1 MSSLDQSKQDAQERN
16 DEIEALQAIFT
27 DEFRQINDDSFEIQI
42 DKDLCIRVCLPSNYP
57 STCPPLFELQNGL
70 LTDEQIISLSN
81 QLEDMAAS
89 NLGEVVI
96 FKWVEFLRE
105 HAPSVSFDGDAVQ
118 QDIAEENAEESTDL
132 DSCEYITHDAEWAP
146 ADHQHLASPEIHE
159 KWSAC
164 IVSGDI
170 LVDRKSTFQAHLAP
184 VRSVADVSDLL
195 TVLKSN
201 NKIARATH
209 NIMAYRIVHKEGA
222 VIADCDDDGESA
234 AGGRLLHL
242 LSILDVKDVCV
253 VVSRWYGGIQLGPD
267 RFKHINNVA
276 RALLAARGYVGAG
289 DRDGPGGGDP
299 VRRRR

>member
-1 MSSLDQSKQDAQERN
+1 M
-16 DEIEALQAIFT
+16 T
-27 DEFRQINDDSFEIQI
+27 V
-42 DKDLCIRVCLPSNYP
+42 VCL
-57 STCPPLFELQNGL
+57 
-70 LTDEQIISLSN
+70 QIISLSN

-209 NIMAYRIVHKEGA
+209 NIMAYRIVHKEGVHQFA
-222 VIADCDDDGESA
+222 CAFAFKPGIQPVVQHSCTQELSLQTATTTGSLPPA
-234 AGGRLLHL
+234 AGCCTSSPSWTSRTCASSSRGAP
-242 LSILDVKDVCV
+242 CACWA
-253 VVSRWYGGIQLGPD
+253 VS
-267 RFKHINNVA
+267 A
-276 RALLAARGYVGAG
+276 E
-289 DRDGPGGGDP
+289 
-299 VRRRR
+299 RRCRPA